1 MAYEQKP
8 NRGAMFPND
17 KKTTDSHPDLKG
29 DFNIDGVNYW
39 ISGWTKQGSRG
50 EFISFSVEKKKAP
63 ELASSVPDKQ
73 PEARQHKA
81 PPQPVQDGFEDSDI
95 PF

>member
-1 MAYEQKP
+1 MSFQQKP
-8 NRGAMFPND
+8 NSGALFPND
-17 KKTTDSHPDLKG
+17 KKEKDTHPDLKG

-39 ISGWTKQGSRG
+39 ISGWKKAGSRG

-63 ELASSVPDKQ
+63 GLSKTVDEKPAHRPAVQQPAPTQPDFD
-73 PEARQHKA
+73 E
-81 PPQPVQDGFEDSDI
+81 DI